1 MRQIAVKRW
10 QGSVSAMVLGLLLS
24 KSAIAAEP
32 LRVVLEVSPPH
43 QTLENGKV
51 GGLTTAVVD
60 AMLQQAGLS
69 ASYEVYP
76 WARAFRI
83 AATTPDVLIYNIAR
97 TPEREAQFEWIGV
110 VTRYKFGFLKLSRRE
125 DIQVT
130 QLADIKHYVVGA
142 QREDFSA
149 EWLKDT
155 AKQPPEKLELQPD
168 VIETWRLLVN
178 GKLDL
183 MIDDPQAI
191 DDMLHQHQLERSD
204 IEFVLF
210 PPALEQQTW
219 IALKKGS
226 SPALVQRLRLAY
238 QQVQGGRAYQKAM
251 GLTLSNDHTAGKEHT
266 GSKTL

>member
-1 MRQIAVKRW
+1 MRHWAVKRW
-10 QGSVSAMVLGLLLS
+10 QGSVSAIVLGLLLS
-24 KSAIAAEP
+24 KSAVAAQP

-43 QTLENGKV
+43 QTLDNGKV
-51 GGLTTAVVD
+51 GGLTTAVVA

-83 AATTPDVLIYNIAR
+83 AATTPDVLIYNMAR
-97 TPEREAQFEWIGV
+97 TPEREAQFEWIGI
-110 VTRYKFGFLKLSRRE
+110 VTRYKFGFLKLSRRD
-125 DIQVT
+125 DIQVS

-149 EWLKDT
+149 EWLRDA
-155 AKQPPEKLELQPD
+155 AKQPAQKLELQPD
-168 VIETWRLLVN
+168 VLETWRLLVN

-191 DDMLHQHQLERSD
+191 DDMLVKHQLQRSD
-204 IEFVLF
+204 VEFVLF
-210 PPALEQQTW
+210 PQELEQQTW

-226 SPALVQRLRLAY
+226 SPALVQRLRRAY
-238 QQVQGGRAYQKAM
+238 QQIEGGSAYQQAM
-251 GLTLSNDHTAGKEHT
+251 GQGV
-266 GSKTL
+266 SKAH

>member
-1 MRQIAVKRW
+1 MRHWAVKRW
-10 QGSVSAMVLGLLLS
+10 QGSVSAIVLGLLLS
-24 KSAIAAEP
+24 KSAVAAQP

-43 QTLENGKV
+43 QTVDNGKV
-51 GGLTTAVVD
+51 GGLTTAVV
-60 AMLQQAGLS
+60 AELLQQAGLS

-83 AATTPDVLIYNIAR
+83 AATTPDVLIYNMAR
-97 TPEREAQFEWIGV
+97 TPEREAQFEWIGI
-110 VTRYKFGFLKLSRRE
+110 VTRYKFGLLKLSRRD
-125 DIQVT
+125 DIQIS

-149 EWLKDT
+149 EWLKNA
-155 AKQPPEKLELQPD
+155 AKQPAQKLELQPD
-168 VIETWRLLVN
+168 VLETWRLLVN

-204 IEFVLF
+204 VEFVLF
-210 PPALEQQTW
+210 PQELEQQTW

-226 SPALVQRLRLAY
+226 SPALVQRLRRAY
-238 QQVQGGRAYQKAM
+238 QQIEGGSAYQQAM
-251 GLTLSNDHTAGKEHT
+251 GQGV
-266 GSKTL
+266 SKAH

>member
-1 MRQIAVKRW
+1 MRHWAVKRW
-10 QGSVSAMVLGLLLS
+10 QGSVSALVLGLLLS
-24 KSAIAAEP
+24 KSAVAAQP

-43 QTLENGKV
+43 QTLDNGKV
-51 GGLTTAVVD
+51 GGLTTAVVA

-83 AATTPDVLIYNIAR
+83 AATTPDVLIYNMAR
-97 TPEREAQFEWIGV
+97 TPEREAQFEWIGI
-110 VTRYKFGFLKLSRRE
+110 VTRYKFGFLKLSRRD
-125 DIQVT
+125 DIQVS

-149 EWLKDT
+149 EWLRDA
-155 AKQPPEKLELQPD
+155 AKQPAQKLELQPD
-168 VIETWRLLVN
+168 VLETWRLLVN

-191 DDMLHQHQLERSD
+191 DDMLVKHQLQRSD
-204 IEFVLF
+204 VEFVLF
-210 PPALEQQTW
+210 PQELEQQTW

-226 SPALVQRLRLAY
+226 SPELVQRLRRAY
-238 QQVQGGRAYQKAM
+238 QQVQGGIAYQQAM
-251 GLTLSNDHTAGKEHT
+251 GLTLT
-266 GSKTL
+266 KTH

>member
-1 MRQIAVKRW
+1 M
-10 QGSVSAMVLGLLLS
+10 MLGLMLG
-24 KSAIAAEP
+24 KPAVAAQP

-43 QTLENGKV
+43 QTLDNGKV
-51 GGLTTAVVD
+51 GGLTTAVV
-60 AMLQQAGLS
+60 AELLQQAGLS
-69 ASYEVYP
+69 ASFEVYP
-76 WARAFRI
+76 WARAFKI
-83 AATTPDVLIYNIAR
+83 AATTPDVLIYNMAR
-97 TPEREAQFEWIGV
+97 TPEREAQFEWIGI
-110 VTRYKFGFLKLSRRE
+110 VTRYKFGLLKLSQRE
-125 DIQVT
+125 DIQVS

-149 EWLKDT
+149 EWLKDA

-210 PPALEQQTW
+210 PPELEQQTW

-226 SPALVQRLRLAY
+226 SPELVQRLRRAYKQVRGGSAY
-238 QQVQGGRAYQKAM
+238 QQAM
-251 GLTLSNDHTAGKEHT
+251 GQIV
-266 GSKTL
+266 SKAH

>member
-1 MRQIAVKRW
+1 MRQVAVKRC
-10 QGSVSAMVLGLLLS
+10 QACLSALLLGLLLNN
-24 KSAIAAEP
+24 SAVAAQP
-32 LRVVLEVSPPH
+32 LRVVLEISPPH
-43 QTLENGKV
+43 QTLDKGKV
-51 GGLTTAVVD
+51 GGLTTAVVE

-69 ASYEVYP
+69 PSFEVYP

-83 AATTPDVLIYNIAR
+83 AATTPDVLIYNMAR

-110 VTRYKFGFLKLSRRE
+110 VTRYKFGLLKLSLRE
-125 DIQVT
+125 DIQIS

-149 EWLKDT
+149 EWLRDA

-191 DDMLHQHQLERSD
+191 DDMLQQHHLERSD

-210 PPALEQQTW
+210 PPELEQQTW

-226 SPALVQRLRLAY
+226 SPALVQRLRMAY
-238 QQVQGGRAYQKAM
+238 QRIEGGSAFQQAM
-251 GLTLSNDHTAGKEHT
+251 GQSV
-266 GSKTL
+266 SKAH

>member
-1 MRQIAVKRW
+1 M
-10 QGSVSAMVLGLLLS
+10 MLGLTLG
-24 KSAIAAEP
+24 KPAVAAQP

-43 QTLENGKV
+43 QTLDNGKV
-51 GGLTTAVVD
+51 GGLTTAVV
-60 AMLQQAGLS
+60 AELLQQAGLS
-69 ASYEVYP
+69 ASFEVYP
-76 WARAFRI
+76 WARAFKI
-83 AATTPDVLIYNIAR
+83 AATTPDVLIYNMAR
-97 TPEREAQFEWIGV
+97 TPEREAQFEWIGI
-110 VTRYKFGFLKLSRRE
+110 VTRYKFGLLKLSQRE
-125 DIQVT
+125 DIQVS

-149 EWLKDT
+149 EWLKDA

-210 PPALEQQTW
+210 PPELEQQTW

-226 SPALVQRLRLAY
+226 SPELVQRLRRAY
-238 QQVQGGRAYQKAM
+238 QQVRGGSAYQQAM
-251 GLTLSNDHTAGKEHT
+251 GQIV
-266 GSKTL
+266 SKAH

>member
-10 QGSVSAMVLGLLLS
+10 QGGLSALVLGLLLS
-24 KSAIAAEP
+24 KAAVAAQP

-51 GGLTTAVVD
+51 GGLTTAVVE

-76 WARAFRI
+76 WARAFKI
-83 AATTPDVLIYNIAR
+83 AATTPDVLIYNMAR
-97 TPEREAQFEWIGV
+97 TPEREAQFEWISV

-125 DIQVT
+125 DIQVS

-149 EWLKDT
+149 EWLRDS
-155 AKQPPEKLELQPD
+155 AKQPAQKLALQPD
-168 VIETWRLLVN
+168 VLETWRLLVN

-210 PPALEQQTW
+210 PPELAQHTW

-226 SPALVQRLRLAY
+226 SPALVQRLRQAYQRIQGGSAY
-238 QQVQGGRAYQKAM
+238 QQAM
-251 GLTLSNDHTAGKEHT
+251 GQSFSNAH
-266 GSKTL
+266 

>member
-1 MRQIAVKRW
+1 M
-10 QGSVSAMVLGLLLS
+10 MLGLMLG
-24 KSAIAAEP
+24 KPAVAAQP

-43 QTLENGKV
+43 QTLDNGKV
-51 GGLTTAVVD
+51 GGLTTAVV
-60 AMLQQAGLS
+60 AELLQQAGLS
-69 ASYEVYP
+69 ASFELYP
-76 WARAFRI
+76 WARAFKI
-83 AATTPDVLIYNIAR
+83 AATAPDVLIYNMAR
-97 TPEREAQFEWIGV
+97 TPEREAQFEWIGI
-110 VTRYKFGFLKLSRRE
+110 VTRYKFGLLKLSQRE
-125 DIQVT
+125 DIQVS

-149 EWLKDT
+149 EWLKDA

-210 PPALEQQTW
+210 PPELEQQTW

-226 SPALVQRLRLAY
+226 SPELVQRLRRAYKQVRGGSAY
-238 QQVQGGRAYQKAM
+238 QQAM
-251 GLTLSNDHTAGKEHT
+251 GQGV
-266 GSKTL
+266 SKAH